1 MWWKRKQHD
10 FNAEIEAHLQLEADQ
25 LRAEGLAP
33 AEAQA
38 AARRGFGNRTAAGE
52 RFYESSRWMLWDH
65 LVRDV
70 RFAVRAMRKDAAFSA
85 LAILGLALG
94 IGLSTAIF
102 ALIDAVVVSET
113 ATVRDP
119 ASYVG
124 LYGVVNGRPRDSLSY
139 SDYRYYQDRAAAFR
153 TVEAESG
160 RQPFILGPLSKAGK
174 GSEAEDVEGRFVSA
188 GFLSASGLKPALG
201 RSFSAEEE
209 RVGGAGVTLL
219 NFEFW
224 KRRFAADAGILGK
237 TVVLNAHA
245 LTVIGIADARYGA
258 TDRSGFYLP
267 LTLQPVL
274 LGRGDWLHDPHEHWL
289 YVGARLRPGVTAR
302 QAQAEIDV
310 LSSALRRARPAD
322 PADGGVFVSPGGA
335 LPGKVRSLAALALAV
350 VIAVSMILLIAC
362 SNLANLLLARA
373 IVRGREIGVRLSLG
387 ASRSRLISQLLT
399 ESMLLAGGGGAL
411 GLLFSYWLARSLV
424 VLMGAPAGYV
434 PGLDYRVVLYGI
446 VLSLGS
452 GLSFG
457 LGPALAAT
465 RTNLAQALHAEGL
478 SGTTRSQSQK
488 IWSARNVLVIVPLAL
503 SLMLLIGAGVSVR
516 YIQRIYLSGPALD
529 TSRLIRMSFPLNA
542 QGYDEA
548 GTRQFQ
554 ENLRRRI
561 VSMPGVASVALAGG
575 MPLFGQMGR
584 APLLTE
590 GLAGGATSSPVSYN
604 VVSDGFFGTAGV
616 PIVHGRAFSTS
627 DRESG
632 PPVAIVSQSLARTYW
647 PNREPIGKR
656 LRLVAAS
663 AAATGTYFE
672 VIGIARDL
680 QDPAGPVDSAPPT
693 VYVPYGQGKLF
704 LSGVRT
710 EAPPYQMQFL
720 IRTGGEPQ
728 RLKAALRR
736 EALAADP
743 SLRANIQTL
752 EEMLESWIGEIK
764 TTSMLLSALGA
775 LALVMAS
782 VGIYA
787 ILAYAVS
794 QRTREIGIRMA
805 LGAQRGEIMALIV
818 QRSVTLIACGIGL
831 GLAGALAMNRVF
843 SSTLAKL
850 GELDAAT
857 CIAVAGL
864 LGAVALLA
872 SYLPARKALRVDP
885 AIALRCE

>member
-1 MWWKRKQHD
+1 MWNRKQHD
-10 FNAEIEAHLQLEADQ
+10 FNAELEAHLQLEADQ
-25 LRAEGLAP
+25 LRTEGLAP
-33 AEAQA
+33 HEAQA
-38 AARRGFGNRTAAGE
+38 AARRGFGNRTAAEE

-65 LVRDV
+65 LARDV
-70 RFAVRAMRKDAAFSA
+70 RFAARVLKKDAAFSV

-94 IGLSTAIF
+94 IGLSTTIF
-102 ALIDAVVVSET
+102 ALIEAAVVSET
-113 ATVRDP
+113 ATVQDP

-124 LYGVVNGRPRDSLSY
+124 LYGIVNGRPQDSLSY
-139 SDYRYYQDRAAAFR
+139 SDYRYYRDHATVFQTMEAA
-153 TVEAESG
+153 SG
-160 RQPFILGPLSKAGK
+160 REQFILGTISSAGP
-174 GSEAEDVEGRFVSA
+174 GTEAEDVTGRFVSA
-188 GFLSASGLKPALG
+188 NFLVTNGLKPALG

-209 RVGGAGVTLL
+209 QVGGPPVVLL

-224 KRRFAADAGILGK
+224 KRRFAADPGILGK

-258 TDRSGFYLP
+258 TDRGGFYLP
-267 LTLQPVL
+267 LELQPVL
-274 LGRGDWLHDPHEHWL
+274 LGRGDWLHDPQQHWL
-289 YVGARLRPGVTAR
+289 IGGARLRPGVTAR

-310 LSSALRRARPAD
+310 LSSALRRARPAN
-322 PADGGVFVSPGGA
+322 PADGGVFVSPGGG
-335 LPGKVRSLAALALAV
+335 LPGKRRSLAALALAV
-350 VIAVSMILLIAC
+350 IIAVSMILLIAC

-399 ESMLLAGGGGAL
+399 ESMLLAVGGGVL

-434 PGLDYRVVLYGI
+434 PALDNRVVLYGI

-529 TSRLIRMSFPLNA
+529 TSRLIGMSCPLNA

-548 GTRQFQ
+548 RTRQFQ
-554 ENLRRRI
+554 ENLRQRI
-561 VSMPGVASVALAGG
+561 GRMPGVTSVALAGG

-584 APLLTE
+584 ALLLTE
-590 GLAGGATSSPVSYN
+590 GLTEGPTSVPVSYN

-632 PPVAIVSQSLARTYW
+632 PPVAMVSQSLARTYW
-647 PNREPIGKR
+647 PNQEPLGKR
-656 LRLVAAS
+656 LRL
-663 AAATGTYFE
+663 ATAGTYFE
-672 VIGIARDL
+672 VIGVAKDL
-680 QDPAGPVDSAPPT
+680 QDPAEPDNSAPPT

-710 EAPPYQMQFL
+710 QAPPYQMQFL

-728 RLKAALRR
+728 RLKAALQM

-752 EEMLESWIGEIK
+752 EEMLESWVGEIK
-764 TTSMLLSALGA
+764 TTSMLLGALGA

-805 LGAQRGEIMALIV
+805 LGAQRGEIMALII
-818 QRSVTLIACGIGL
+818 QRSMTLIACGIGL

-850 GELDAAT
+850 GELDVVT
-857 CIAVAGL
+857 CISVAGL

-885 AIALRCE
+885 AQALRCE